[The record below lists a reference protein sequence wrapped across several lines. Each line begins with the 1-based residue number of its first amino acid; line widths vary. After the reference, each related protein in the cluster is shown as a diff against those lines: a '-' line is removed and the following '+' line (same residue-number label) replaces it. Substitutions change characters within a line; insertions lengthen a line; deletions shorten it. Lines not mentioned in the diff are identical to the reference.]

1 MSKMVSA
8 VKKMDADQMN
18 EQINKNEP
26 VYFLFTKLTRTIF
39 IKWLKERFIWRQS
52 APILLQER
60 LIERGCFLVRKDV
73 QEFVMA
79 EEERIKFIRQRPLW
93 YRQLTRHPDKLSSFE
108 LDKMNFYEKTIPH
121 RVSQLSNS
129 VQMAEM
135 MIQMFQAMR
144 NQNGAG

>member
-1 MSKMVSA
+1 M
-8 VKKMDADQMN
+8 
-18 EQINKNEP
+18 
-26 VYFLFTKLTRTIF
+26 
-39 IKWLKERFIWRQS
+39 
-52 APILLQER
+52 
-60 LIERGCFLVRKDV
+60 RKDV

-79 EEERIKFIRQRPLW
+79 EEERIKFIRQRPIW

>member
-1 MSKMVSA
+1 M
-8 VKKMDADQMN
+8 
-18 EQINKNEP
+18 
-26 VYFLFTKLTRTIF
+26 R
-39 IKWLKERFIWRQS
+39 KE
-52 APILLQER
+52 
-60 LIERGCFLVRKDV
+60 V

-79 EEERIKFIRQRPLW
+79 EEERIKFIRQSPLW

>member
-1 MSKMVSA
+1 M
-8 VKKMDADQMN
+8 
-18 EQINKNEP
+18 
-26 VYFLFTKLTRTIF
+26 L
-39 IKWLKERFIWRQS
+39 
-52 APILLQER
+52 
-60 LIERGCFLVRKDV
+60 LVRKEV
-73 QEFVMA
+73 LEFVMA
-79 EEERIKFIRQRPLW
+79 EEDRIKFIRQRPLW

>member
-1 MSKMVSA
+1 M
-8 VKKMDADQMN
+8 
-18 EQINKNEP
+18 
-26 VYFLFTKLTRTIF
+26 
-39 IKWLKERFIWRQS
+39 
-52 APILLQER
+52 
-60 LIERGCFLVRKDV
+60 RKDV

-79 EEERIKFIRQRPLW
+79 DEERIKFIRQRPLW

>member
-1 MSKMVSA
+1 M
-8 VKKMDADQMN
+8 
-18 EQINKNEP
+18 
-26 VYFLFTKLTRTIF
+26 
-39 IKWLKERFIWRQS
+39 
-52 APILLQER
+52 
-60 LIERGCFLVRKDV
+60 RKDV

-108 LDKMNFYEKTIPH
+108 LDKMNFFEKTIPH

>member
-1 MSKMVSA
+1 M
-8 VKKMDADQMN
+8 
-18 EQINKNEP
+18 
-26 VYFLFTKLTRTIF
+26 L
-39 IKWLKERFIWRQS
+39 
-52 APILLQER
+52 
-60 LIERGCFLVRKDV
+60 LVRKDV

-108 LDKMNFYEKTIPH
+108 LDKMNFFEKTIPH

>member
-1 MSKMVSA
+1 M
-8 VKKMDADQMN
+8 
-18 EQINKNEP
+18 
-26 VYFLFTKLTRTIF
+26 R
-39 IKWLKERFIWRQS
+39 KEV
-52 APILLQER
+52 L
-60 LIERGCFLVRKDV
+60 
-73 QEFVMA
+73 EFVMA
-79 EEERIKFIRQRPLW
+79 EEDRIKFIRQRPLW